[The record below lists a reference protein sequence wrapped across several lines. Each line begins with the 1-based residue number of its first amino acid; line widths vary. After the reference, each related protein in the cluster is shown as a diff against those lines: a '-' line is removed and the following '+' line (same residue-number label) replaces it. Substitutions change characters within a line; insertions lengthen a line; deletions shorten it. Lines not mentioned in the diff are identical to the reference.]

1 MSERAQE
8 FLIQW
13 FSAHVKGLPPVQR
26 LAESVRL
33 ATKCRDD
40 ATLAG
45 IPLHEI
51 RTVAGGDLIRKLLEA
66 MDIAER
72 PNGGAVNSPE
82 FELSS

>member
-45 IPLHEI
+45 IPC
-51 RTVAGGDLIRKLLEA
+51 TK
-66 MDIAER
+66 
-72 PNGGAVNSPE
+72 
-82 FELSS
+82 